1 MKEYYKQLNENGE
14 IITLWTYDLGAT
26 IDDPLMI
33 QITEEE
39 YTTIKDEWEAKMAQT
54 ISQKVN

>member
-26 IDDPLMI
+26 IDDPLVI
-33 QITEEE
+33 QITKEE

-54 ISQKVN
+54 ISPKVN

>member
-26 IDDPLMI
+26 IDDPLVI
-33 QITEEE
+33 QITKEE
-39 YTTIKDEWEAKMAQT
+39 YTAIKDEWEAKMAQT